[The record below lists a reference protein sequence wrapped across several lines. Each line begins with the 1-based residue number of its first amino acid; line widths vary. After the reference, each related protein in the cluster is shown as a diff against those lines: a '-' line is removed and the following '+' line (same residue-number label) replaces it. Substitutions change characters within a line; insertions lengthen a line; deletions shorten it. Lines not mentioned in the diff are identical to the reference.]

1 MIDYISAL
9 LIPFLGTV
17 LGSAFVFFMKK
28 EMPVLLQKTLLGFAS
43 GVMVAASVW
52 SLLIPGIELE
62 AESGKMAILPAIIGF
77 LSGIGFLLFIDYI
90 TPHQHIVIVEHVPV
104 VRTAVPVAVPVSRPV
119 IVARIV
125 RNRAEHRGD
134 EPGEQACGQEQS
146 DCDPEADERPRDRL
160 ARRPRHQAG
169 QHHEH
174 RRHVG
179 QALPP
184 SHRRLAR
191 GSNRRARP

>member
-77 LSGIGFLLFIDYI
+77 F
-90 TPHQHIVIVEHVPV
+90 
-104 VRTAVPVAVPVSRPV
+104 
-119 IVARIV
+119 V
-125 RNRAEHRGD
+125 RNRLFIIHRLHNTSS
-134 EPGEQACGQEQS
+134 AY
-146 DCDPEADERPRDRL
+146 RRDHP
-160 ARRPRHQAG
+160 RRPEIKTFQN
-169 QHHEH
+169 
-174 RRHVG
+174 
-179 QALPP
+179 
-184 SHRRLAR
+184 
-191 GSNRRARP
+191 SNAFIGCDYSQSS